1 MASISSTTPSVSRY
15 RLAQAVTFNE
25 ITHDFQLAKKAT
37 SPEWNLLV
45 VVPVAAGF
53 AAWLSLR
60 SYKRRSRPRLLSD
73 SNCLCDTANFENE
86 KGGANLL
93 PGKGNSLK
101 APSHSQSAKKSK
113 PLRTIT
119 ILMTAI
125 LLAVWS
131 VVLLCSPLVS
141 PSSALLEVF
150 QVYHPVSVKAH
161 NEPLCNENILL
172 MSHVFGFS
180 YGHPFVGEA
189 V

>member
-53 AAWLSLR
+53 AVWLSLR

-73 SNCLCDTANFENE
+73 SNCLCDTANFENG

-101 APSHSQSAKKSK
+101 APSHSQSAKKIKTFENNYHSDDSY
-113 PLRTIT
+113 
-119 ILMTAI
+119 TACCVVCRI
-125 LLAVWS
+125 VVLSSSLAVF
-131 VVLLCSPLVS
+131 CSSRSFSGVS
-141 PSSALLEVF
+141 S
-150 QVYHPVSVKAH
+150 
-161 NEPLCNENILL
+161 
-172 MSHVFGFS
+172 GFC
-180 YGHPFVGEA
+180 
-189 V
+189 